1 MPKAPRKATWHAVSI
16 IPGAS
21 ACEAALALRGKRR
34 LPLDAP
40 RLPLPACGNQDQ
52 CQCRY
57 QHHADRRGSPR
68 RADERGTMNSA
79 QRPAK
84 ERRRPGERR
93 G

>member
-1 MPKAPRKATWHAVSI
+1 MAKAPRKTAWHAVSI
-16 IPGAS
+16 IAATG
-21 ACEAALALRGKRR
+21 ACESALALRGKRH
-34 LPLDAP
+34 LPLAAP
-40 RLPLPACGNQDQ
+40 RLPLPGCDKQDQ

-57 QHHADRRGSPR
+57 QHHADRRDNLR
-68 RADERGTMNSA
+68 RTDDRGTGPSA